1 MGGEL
6 KTKKVLILLVLSL
19 FLAGCKSAVF
29 KTSEKNLELRG
40 NLTTG
45 YTWIYTVSDDSVI
58 QVDEDVKYLGDNGIV
73 GAPSL
78 FTYTIKSLKP
88 GKTDLKFEYKRPWE
102 DKIAEEM
109 RFFEVNVKD
118 NGNISL
124 AEKNPSEIKLSYKS
138 VSMAEGIKLME
149 SDKDYIL
156 LDVRRPDEFA
166 AGHIP
171 GAVLLVNETMTK
183 ENTAEVFPDK
193 SQRIY
198 VYCRTGRRSKE
209 ASQKLVDWG
218 YFSVIEIG
226 GIIEYTGEIEK

>member
-1 MGGEL
+1 M

-40 NLTTG
+40 NPTTG
-45 YTWIYTVSDDSVI
+45 YTWIYIVSDDSVI
-58 QVDEDVKYLGDNGIV
+58 QVDEDVKYLGDNV

-88 GKTDLKFEYKRPWE
+88 GKTILKFEYKRPWE
-102 DKIAEEM
+102 DKAAEEL
-109 RFFEVNVKD
+109 RFFEVNVKN

-124 AEKNPSEIKLSYKS
+124 SEKNPSEIKLSYKS
-138 VSMAEGIKLME
+138 VSMAEGIRLLE
-149 SDKDYIL
+149 ADKNFIL

-183 ENTAEVFPDK
+183 ENTAEVLPDK
-193 SQRIY
+193 SLRIY
-198 VYCRTGRRSKE
+198 VYCRSGRRSKE
-209 ASQKLVDWG
+209 ASHKLVDWG
-218 YFSVIEIG
+218 YSAVIEIG